1 MRIIRSLAT
10 LAAFFPIAAGAQGV
24 PRQQEPLPAAL
35 TYELG
40 VNAGMAL
47 AGSQARNNTLIEWLR
62 AAQEERDWYARYAG
76 FPPTEIAPAAEAD
89 KPKTPAGRPRPPPP
103 VAAPAFPKGAQQ

>member
-1 MRIIRSLAT
+1 MLPA
-10 LAAFFPIAAGAQGV
+10 AAGAQGV

-47 AGSQARNNTLIEWLR
+47 AGSQARNNTLVEWLR
-62 AAQEERDWYARYAG
+62 TAQAN
-76 FPPTEIAPAAEAD
+76 
-89 KPKTPAGRPRPPPP
+89 
-103 VAAPAFPKGAQQ
+103 